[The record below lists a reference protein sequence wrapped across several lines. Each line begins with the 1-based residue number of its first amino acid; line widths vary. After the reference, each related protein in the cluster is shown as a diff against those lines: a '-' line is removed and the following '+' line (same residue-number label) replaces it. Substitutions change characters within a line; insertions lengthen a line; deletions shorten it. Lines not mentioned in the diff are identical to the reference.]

1 MHIDIDFM
9 IYPVLKDDIIMFM
22 AKEIMFYNKCYK
34 SNKYHFTVFWKI
46 ACVWGGFVFLFVV
59 FPCLEMWL

>member
-22 AKEIMFYNKCYK
+22 AKEIMFYSKCYK
-34 SNKYHFTVFWKI
+34 SNKYRLTVF
-46 ACVWGGFVFLFVV
+46 
-59 FPCLEMWL
+59 